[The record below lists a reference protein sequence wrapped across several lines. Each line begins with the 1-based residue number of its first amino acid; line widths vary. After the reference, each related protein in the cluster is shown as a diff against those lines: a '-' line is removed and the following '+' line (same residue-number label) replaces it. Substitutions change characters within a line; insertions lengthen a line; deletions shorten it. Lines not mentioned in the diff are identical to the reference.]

1 MMAHAQRASWARVAS
16 LALVFLAPVFAT
28 APSRAFEVDLLSVGV
43 RVRVGEQKVL
53 GVQQPVSFRAYDT
66 TATIRLPWQE
76 PLSSHW
82 LLGTRLLTSA
92 GVLRGADKTAWL
104 LSLIPLLA
112 LDMQDG
118 RFTLDLG
125 AGLALFGRHRY
136 AEQDFGGPLQ
146 VALTLGV
153 AVPLYERI
161 AVGYRFMHYSDG
173 GAYGRGSIGADFHMV
188 ELSYRF

>member
-1 MMAHAQRASWARVAS
+1 MMAHAQRPRWARVAS

-66 TATIRLPWQE
+66 
-76 PLSSHW
+76 LSSHW